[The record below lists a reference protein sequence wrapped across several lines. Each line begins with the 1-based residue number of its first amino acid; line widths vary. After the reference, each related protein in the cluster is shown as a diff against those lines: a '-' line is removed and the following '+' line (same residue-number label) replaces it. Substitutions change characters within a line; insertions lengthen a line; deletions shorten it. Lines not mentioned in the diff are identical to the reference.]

1 MSSRSPIVK
10 VNKMKKFLF
19 TIIMI
24 LICFS
29 DSYAFFSKEEPIDP
43 KDYPF
48 SLLAEDLLV
57 YGLKLDLSGSAEKAH
72 SKKWINGS
80 YDIKYEYD
88 RRDSEDFHPL
98 FFSVK
103 LEVDKSIKKAKK
115 TYKEGIAV
123 MTKASSIAGM
133 PCREIVGQIE
143 WGDES
148 YYAIREKEG
157 TPVGL
162 IFSTRYKNKVYTLI
176 MAGLYSSDHSLIS
189 DIVIPKLQYIKE
201 AGAE

>member
-1 MSSRSPIVK
+1 MSSRSSIVK

-29 DSYAFFSKEEPIDP
+29 DSYAFFSKEELINP

-48 SLLAEDLLV
+48 FLLAEDLLV

-115 TYKEGIAV
+115 LIK
-123 MTKASSIAGM
+123 KAS
-133 PCREIVGQIE
+133 
-143 WGDES
+143 
-148 YYAIREKEG
+148 
-157 TPVGL
+157 L
-162 IFSTRYKNKVYTLI
+162 L
-176 MAGLYSSDHSLIS
+176 
-189 DIVIPKLQYIKE
+189 
-201 AGAE
+201 